1 MYRYIV
7 ISYTFSYII
16 VSLPQKDGGEGG
28 GAENWL
34 KEEHIFTCFTWANI
48 EWGHSSLEQL
58 RGIFCTSMQPLVL
71 WFSHIVFLKCHNISY
86 SRFLNQRIWILS
98 TINLKLTCF
107 WVKAEGWK
115 QVPGPFMILLKWQYS
130 EIWPFLIVDIYHFWF
145 SLMHFFKK
153 LKHCNLYIIDYWVTG
168 AWCYIEKDL
177 EISPS
182 TPNCSKDISEL
193 MPLFI
198 SINWQSLVT

>member
-1 MYRYIV
+1 M
-7 ISYTFSYII
+7 
-16 VSLPQKDGGEGG
+16 
-28 GAENWL
+28 
-34 KEEHIFTCFTWANI
+34 
-48 EWGHSSLEQL
+48 EQL

-198 SINWQSLVT
+198 SVNWQSLVT